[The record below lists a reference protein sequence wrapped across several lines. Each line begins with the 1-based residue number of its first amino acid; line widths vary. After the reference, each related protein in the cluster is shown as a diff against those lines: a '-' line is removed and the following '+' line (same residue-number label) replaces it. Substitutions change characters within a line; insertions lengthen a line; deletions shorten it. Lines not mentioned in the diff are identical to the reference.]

1 MTWTAP
7 TPEPADGPLTGPDR
21 PMLEGFL
28 GWQRTTLL
36 NVCAGLTGDQLAER
50 PLPSSNL
57 SLLGLLRHAAKV
69 ERTWL
74 RQRAAGEDVE
84 PFYDPD
90 LGPQHDFDHLD
101 PAEAEDAVR
110 LLREE
115 WLDADVAVAAMSFD
129 DTFDV
134 ARRGVVAAD
143 GLRPPDR
150 GVRPPQRARRPA
162 PRGARRGDRPVS
174 DLAPGPDLGAAVWL
188 AAVRRS
194 HDRLAQRRRRPTS
207 ARSWS
212 RRPTPLTAGC

>member
-36 NVCAGLTGDQLAER
+36 NVCAGLTGDQLAQR

-134 ARRGVVAAD
+134 HGEAWSLRMVYVHLIAEYARHNGHADLLREALDGVT
-143 GLRPPDR
+143 GR
-150 GVRPPQRARRPA
+150 
-162 PRGARRGDRPVS
+162 
-174 DLAPGPDLGAAVWL
+174 
-188 AAVRRS
+188 
-194 HDRLAQRRRRPTS
+194 
-207 ARSWS
+207 
-212 RRPTPLTAGC
+212 

>member
-134 ARRGVVAAD
+134 HGEAWSLRMVYVHLIAEYARHNGHADLLREALDGVT
-143 GLRPPDR
+143 GR
-150 GVRPPQRARRPA
+150 
-162 PRGARRGDRPVS
+162 
-174 DLAPGPDLGAAVWL
+174 
-188 AAVRRS
+188 
-194 HDRLAQRRRRPTS
+194 
-207 ARSWS
+207 
-212 RRPTPLTAGC
+212 

>member
-1 MTWTAP
+1 M
-7 TPEPADGPLTGPDR
+7 TPEHQTLPDAPSDDAVRNRIVDDLTR
-21 PMLEGFL
+21 AR
-28 GWQRTTLL
+28 QRTTLL
-36 NVCAGLTGDQLAER
+36 NVCAGLTGDQLAQR

-134 ARRGVVAAD
+134 HGEEWSLRMVYVHLIAEYARHNGHADLLREALDGVT
-143 GLRPPDR
+143 GR
-150 GVRPPQRARRPA
+150 
-162 PRGARRGDRPVS
+162 
-174 DLAPGPDLGAAVWL
+174 
-188 AAVRRS
+188 
-194 HDRLAQRRRRPTS
+194 
-207 ARSWS
+207 
-212 RRPTPLTAGC
+212 